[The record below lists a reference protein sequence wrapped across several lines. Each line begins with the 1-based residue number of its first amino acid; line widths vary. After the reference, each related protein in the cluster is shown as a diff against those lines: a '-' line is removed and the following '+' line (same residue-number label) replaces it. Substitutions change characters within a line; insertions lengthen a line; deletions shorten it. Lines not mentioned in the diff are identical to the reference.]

1 MTKIA
6 WLVDTATGFTKEEIE
21 QHPLFVVPM
30 GVIINGKHYED
41 QVDLSTEEF
50 YNLLS
55 QHGEG
60 AKTTQP
66 NFQSML
72 DAYNKIKEEGYD
84 AVIAVHPSSDLT
96 GSYQN
101 SVAAS
106 SEVDIKSAV
115 IDSKTGS
122 YPYKRMVEIGMQAA
136 EEGKP
141 FEEIV
146 DLLKG
151 LVDKSEIYLLPKSLQ
166 QMRKSG
172 RVTASQSFM
181 AGLFNIQIILQLT
194 GGKVIPLEK
203 IRTKKKVFARM
214 MEIISEGIE
223 THHLTEIAVLN
234 SGDKEEAAKYTE
246 AIRKAYPNIK
256 IHEEMLV
263 PVAGVHVGHGSVSFG
278 WLDTKN

>member
-21 QHPLFVVPM
+21 KHPLFVVPM
-30 GVIINGKHYED
+30 GVIINGRHYED

-50 YNLLS
+50 YDLLS
-55 QHGEG
+55 QYGEG

-72 DAYNKIKEEGYD
+72 DAYNKIKDEGYD

-106 SEVDIKSAV
+106 SEVDIRSAV

-122 YPYKRMVEIGMQAA
+122 FPYKKMVEIGMKAA
-136 EEGKP
+136 EEGKS

-146 DLLKG
+146 DLIKS
-151 LVDKSEIYLLPKSLQ
+151 LVDKAEFYLLPKSLQ

-214 MEIISEGIE
+214 MEIIREGINK
-223 THHLTEIAVLN
+223 HDLTEIAVLS
-234 SGDKEEAAKYTE
+234 SGDQAEAAKYTE
-246 AIRKAYPNIK
+246 AIKKEFPDVTL
-256 IHEEMLV
+256 HEGMLV

-278 WLDTKN
+278 WLDVKN